1 MRGSERN
8 IIDNVR
14 DFVQTRRLIEP
25 GDRILLS
32 LSAGK
37 DSMALLDIMLRL
49 KDEYRTELGIFHLNH
64 CTRGDESDAD
74 ERFLLSIASENNIS
88 IYSQRHDF
96 TRDKKGESF
105 EDVARKKR
113 YELLHQIAEREGYAK
128 IATAHTMSDN
138 VETVFMRI
146 AAGTG
151 IPGLAGIEARR
162 GRIIRPLLTV
172 SSDEVYRYLEV
183 QNIGWREDS
192 TNADSVYRR
201 NFVRHEC
208 LPLMRTRFTR
218 CDAALAHLAENAAEH
233 MALLGELL
241 AVAYGELYEIDGE
254 RVIIPL
260 GRTGRDERIV
270 KYAVALAMREAFG
283 EFVSRGM
290 LVEMLKNMATQ
301 RSNCILYRNAS
312 VIIEKAIRNREPVL
326 IISRRGGIAARLPA
340 AWSYRVDVTRETH
353 ALTIAET
360 GCSLSIRLCDYGY
373 FRDNCGK
380 SAFVFVA
387 LPDKCAYI
395 ILRNRRKGDRVSLVG
410 GTKKLKDLFIENKLD
425 RRRKDDIP
433 IVVVDSRI
441 AAVMLGVCGEF
452 NNRIAGDFMV
462 KSASQKI
469 LAICGCGK

>member
-1 MRGSERN
+1 M
-8 IIDNVR
+8 
-14 DFVQTRRLIEP
+14 
-25 GDRILLS
+25 
-32 LSAGK
+32 
-37 DSMALLDIMLRL
+37 
-49 KDEYRTELGIFHLNH
+49 
-64 CTRGDESDAD
+64 
-74 ERFLLSIASENNIS
+74 
-88 IYSQRHDF
+88 
-96 TRDKKGESF
+96 
-105 EDVARKKR
+105 
-113 YELLHQIAEREGYAK
+113 HQIADREGYAK

-162 GRIIRPLLTV
+162 GRIIRPLLAV
-172 SSDEVYRYLEV
+172 SSGEVYRYLEV

-241 AVAYGELYEIDGE
+241 AAAYGELYEIDGE

-312 VIIEKAIRNREPVL
+312 VIIEKAIRNRERCLLFPE
-326 IISRRGGIAARLPA
+326 GAALVLPA

-353 ALTIAET
+353 AHDRRTGVRCRYVCAITGISGIIA
-360 GCSLSIRLCDYGY
+360 GKRLC
-373 FRDNCGK
+373 
-380 SAFVFVA
+380 FVA

-395 ILRNRRKGDRVSLVG
+395 ILKTDGKVIEYLLSG
-410 GTKKLKDLFIENKLD
+410 ALKAQGFIIENKLD
-425 RRRKDDIP
+425 RGGRTIS
-433 IVVVDSRI
+433 DS
-441 AAVMLGVCGEF
+441 C
-452 NNRIAGDFMV
+452 
-462 KSASQKI
+462 
-469 LAICGCGK
+469 C